1 MKQVDKM
8 TVRDIEVNN
17 KRVLVRVDFN
27 VPLDEETGVITDD
40 SRIRA
45 VLPTIKYLI
54 DRKAKVILCSHLGR
68 PKGKVVDKLRLAVVA
83 QRLSQILGRQ
93 VGSTKDCIGSD
104 VEAAV
109 EKLKNGDVLLL
120 ENVRFHPEEESN
132 DASFAQALARLADI
146 YVNDAFGAAHRS
158 HASTVGVTKYLPSV
172 AGLLLEK
179 EVEALGS
186 ILDHPARPFVALLGG
201 AKVSDKVGMI
211 ENIMTKVDYILI
223 GGGMA
228 ATFFKAKSYEV
239 GLSLVE
245 EEMLDLAAKL
255 MEDAQ
260 KRGVRLLLPV
270 DVIVAHGLS
279 PGAKVNTVS
288 IEEIP
293 PNLRV
298 VDIGPRTIKNFSKK
312 LQRCQTVFWNGPM
325 GIYEVPRFAKGTQAI
340 AELLAGLN
348 AITVIGGG
356 STAEVVTKLGLASKM
371 TFVSTGGG
379 ASLKF
384 LAGNELP
391 GVAAL
396 LNKSS

>member
-1 MKQVDKM
+1 MDKM
-8 TVRDIEVNN
+8 TVRDMEVNN
-17 KRVLVRVDFN
+17 KRVLVRVDVN
-27 VPLDEETGVITDD
+27 VPLDEGTGVITDD

-132 DASFAQALARLADI
+132 DASFAQALAHLADI

-288 IEEIP
+288 IEEIL